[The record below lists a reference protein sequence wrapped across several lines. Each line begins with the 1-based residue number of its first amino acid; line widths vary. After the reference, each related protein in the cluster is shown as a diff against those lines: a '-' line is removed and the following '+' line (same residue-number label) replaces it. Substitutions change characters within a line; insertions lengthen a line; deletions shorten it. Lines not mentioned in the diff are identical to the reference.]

1 MLNRPPLVAF
11 SARYE
16 CFSNPAAETSRLRS
30 QRASRGL
37 GRDPRVR
44 QEKQPI
50 ETSAGWAMIRLLRG
64 DSRSRP
70 TRSSATRRPWRG

>member
-16 CFSNPAAETSRLRS
+16 GFSNPAAETSRLRS

-37 GRDPRVR
+37 GQDPRVS
-44 QEKQPI
+44 QEKRSI
-50 ETSAGWAMIRLLRG
+50 VTSAGGAMIRLLRG
-64 DSRSRP
+64 DRRSRL
-70 TRSSATRRPWRG
+70 TRSSGTRRPWRG